1 MEFVSKVNNNNYYES
16 HNRLHRKEMMG
27 IRHSFKLSAMELFLV
42 TQKEFT
48 PAGLE
53 ITPVRSSGASRFS
66 TRASNFVF
74 LLAPRARAQA
84 SRSPT
89 KFLIMILRRKDKF

>member
-1 MEFVSKVNNNNYYES
+1 MLA
-16 HNRLHRKEMMG
+16 RLSSNSNVFANH
-27 IRHSFKLSAMELFLV
+27 LTV
-42 TQKEFT
+42 
-48 PAGLE
+48 AGLE
-53 ITPVRSSGASRFS
+53 ITPVRSSGTSRFS
-66 TRASNFVF
+66 ARASNFVF

>member
-1 MEFVSKVNNNNYYES
+1 MFVLRES
-16 HNRLHRKEMMG
+16 LLECFLCQSSVVLRSIQNLMPKTNATAA
-27 IRHSFKLSAMELFLV
+27 IKTSALL
-42 TQKEFT
+42 TT
-48 PAGLE
+48 TGLE
-53 ITPVRSSGASRFS
+53 ITPVRSSGTSRFS
-66 TRASNFVF
+66 ARASNFVF